1 MSFSRISVPCFLCI
15 VAPLATCLAQT
26 PASFKTSTSTSGY
39 TPENVYAV
47 DLNNDGIPDLV
58 QDTVTAPNG
67 FTVSIA
73 NGDGTFKAPVFYSVT
88 ANPNAGEAPN
98 PIVSGDFNGDGK
110 VDLVVVLP
118 NTNQLAVF
126 LGKGDGTFQA
136 AKYVTVAL
144 PSGQVFATSPI
155 VAADYNQDGKLDLVA
170 VTAQNY
176 ENPSVIVLEGDGS
189 GGFSNPY
196 TIFSAGENIVIYN
209 LVTGDF
215 DGDGKPDVALTAVT
229 SCMDGS
235 FCDTT
240 IHALYGNGDFGFD
253 DTTVYSVSSGL
264 FTIGSGDLN
273 GDGKTDLFG
282 LNHVDTGSTGEQLGV
297 FYGNSDRTFNSFF
310 VSLPNPSFGGYTN
323 IPGELTPELA
333 MADFNGDGRMD
344 LVANDL
350 TYSSSNNLEAKLV
363 FFLAGD
369 AAGEFTQQTVA
380 LPTYVD
386 TSNPVVSLESGHLKP
401 EVVINQSNNMYVG
414 NSAPSYITVLEN
426 EAAGGTSP
434 GATWSPCNYPSTGQ
448 GFNFCSAGDS
458 TTANQVFNVAA
469 NSHGQLRKL
478 ELWVDG
484 NKIEEQYNTWGHNA
498 FMDFSSN
505 FGAGNHTGTI
515 FAADIDNTLQRIDFS
530 FIVDAAGSCSAP
542 SSVGVNV
549 CNPVNDSTVS
559 SPVQVQAAAKI
570 AGTLNRMEIWVDGV
584 KKYTETSATSFNT
597 SLSISSGDHEFDIY
611 AVNTAGTKY
620 EKTVYATVK

>member
-1 MSFSRISVPCFLCI
+1 MSISCISVPCFLCI

-39 TPENVYAV
+39 TPENVYAI
-47 DLNNDGIPDLV
+47 DLNNDGISDLV
-58 QDTVTAPNG
+58 QDTVQGANG

-88 ANPNAGEAPN
+88 GNPSAGETSN
-98 PIVSGDFNGDGK
+98 PIASGDFNGDGK
-110 VDLVVVLP
+110 VDLVVLIP
-118 NTNQLAVF
+118 TTNQLALY

-144 PSGQVFATSPI
+144 PFGQVFSTSPI

-170 VTAQNY
+170 VTEHDY
-176 ENPSVIVLEGDGS
+176 EYPSVIVLEGDGS
-189 GGFSNPY
+189 GGFSNPH
-196 TIFSAGENIVIYN
+196 TIFSGGQTTDIYN

-215 DGDGKPDVALTAVT
+215 DGDGKPDVALTAAT
-229 SCMDGS
+229 GCMDGS
-235 FCDTT
+235 FCGTT

-253 DTTVYSVSSGL
+253 DTTVYSVSTGL

-282 LNHVDTGSTGEQLGV
+282 LNHAETEQLGV

-310 VSLPNPSFGGYTN
+310 VNLPNPSFGGYTN

-333 MADFNGDGRMD
+333 MADFNGDSRMD

-350 TYSSSNNLEAKLV
+350 TFSSSNNPEAKLV

-369 AAGEFTQQTVA
+369 SAGEFTQQTVT

-386 TSNPVVSLESGHLKP
+386 TSNPIVALESGYLKP
-401 EVVINQSNNMYVG
+401 DVVINQSNNMYVG

-426 EAAGGTSP
+426 QAAGNSSP
-434 GATWSPCNYPSTGQ
+434 GDTWSPCNYPSTGQ
-448 GFNFCSAGDS
+448 GFNFCSASDS
-458 TTANQVFNVAA
+458 TASNQVFNVAA

-484 NKIEEQYNTWGHNA
+484 NKIAEQYNTWGHNA

-505 FGAGNHTGTI
+505 FGAGSHTGTF
-515 FAADIDNTLQRIDFS
+515 FAVNIDNTLQRIDFS
-530 FIVDAAGSCSAP
+530 FMVDAAGSCSAP
-542 SSVGVNV
+542 SSDGVNV
-549 CNPVNDSTVS
+549 CNPVNDSTVA

-570 AGTLNRMEIWVDGV
+570 AGTLDRMEIWVDGV

-597 SLSISSGDHEFDIY
+597 SLSLSSGDHEFDIY

-620 EKTVYATVK
+620 EKTVYATAK

>member
-1 MSFSRISVPCFLCI
+1 VPLSHRLMPCVLCMI
-15 VAPLATCLAQT
+15 AASATCFAQNPVT
-26 PASFKTSTSTSGY
+26 FTQHTTTSGY

-47 DLNNDGIPDLV
+47 DLNNDGIQDLV

-88 ANPNAGEAPN
+88 PNPNAGEAPN

-110 VDLVVVLP
+110 VDLVVLLP

-126 LGKGDGTFQA
+126 LGNGDGTFQA
-136 AKYVTVAL
+136 AKYVTIAL

-155 VAADYNQDGKLDLVA
+155 VAADYNQVGKLDLVA
-170 VTAQNY
+170 VSAQNY
-176 ENPSVIVLEGDGS
+176 ENPSVDVLEGDGS
-189 GGFSNPY
+189 GGFSNPH
-196 TIFSAGENIVIYN
+196 TIFTAGESIIIYN

-229 SCMDGS
+229 GCMDGS

-282 LNHVDTGSTGEQLGV
+282 LNHVDTGSGVEQLGV

-310 VSLPNPSFGGYTN
+310 VNLPNPSFGNSTN

-350 TYSSSNNLEAKLV
+350 TYSSSNTPEAKLV

-369 AAGEFTQQTVA
+369 TAGAFTQQTVT
-380 LPTYVD
+380 LPTYTD
-386 TSNPVVSLESGHLKP
+386 NSNPVVALESGHMKP
-401 EVVINQSNNMYVG
+401 DVVISQSNNMYVG
-414 NSAPSYITVLEN
+414 NSTPSYITVLEN
-426 EAAGGTSP
+426 QATGTSF
-434 GATWSPCNYPSTGQ
+434 SPCNYPSTGG
-448 GFNFCSAGDS
+448 GFDFCSAGDS
-458 TTANQVFNVAA
+458 TAANQVFNIAA
-469 NSHGQLRKL
+469 NSHGQLRKI

-498 FMDFSSN
+498 FMDFSSTI
-505 FGAGNHTGTI
+505 GAGSHTGTF
-515 FAADIDNTLQRIDFS
+515 FAVNIDNTLQRIDFS
-530 FIVDAAGSCSAP
+530 VTVDAAGSCSAP
-542 SSVGVNV
+542 SSDGVNV
-549 CNPVNDSTVS
+549 CKPAGGSTVS
-559 SPVQVQAAAKI
+559 SPVQVQATAKI

-584 KKYTETSATSFNT
+584 KKYTETSSTSFNT
-597 SLSISSGDHEFDIY
+597 SLSIGAGDHEFDIY

-620 EKTVYATVK
+620 EKIVDATVQ

>member
-1 MSFSRISVPCFLCI
+1 M
-15 VAPLATCLAQT
+15 VAPLATCYAQNPVT
-26 PASFKTSTSTSGY
+26 FTQHTTTSGY

-47 DLNNDGIPDLV
+47 DLNNDGISDLV

-110 VDLVVVLP
+110 VDLVVLLP

-144 PSGQVFATSPI
+144 PSGQVFATAPM
-155 VAADYNQDGKLDLVA
+155 VASDYNQDGKLDVVA

-176 ENPSVIVLEGDGS
+176 GNPSVTVLEGDGS
-189 GGFSNPY
+189 GGFSNPR
-196 TIFSAGENIVIYN
+196 TIFTGGQNIVIYN
-209 LVTGDF
+209 LVAGDF
-215 DGDGKPDVALTAVT
+215 DGDGRPDVALTAAT
-229 SCMDGS
+229 GCMNGS

-282 LNHVDTGSTGEQLGV
+282 LNHVDTGSGVEQLGV
-297 FYGNSDRTFNSFF
+297 FYGNSDRTFNIFF
-310 VSLPNPSFGGYTN
+310 VNLPNISFGDSTN

-344 LVANDL
+344 LVANDT
-350 TYSSSNNLEAKLV
+350 TYSSSNTLDAKAV

-369 AAGEFTQQTVA
+369 TEGAFTLQTVT
-380 LPTYVD
+380 LPAYVD
-386 TSNPVVSLESGHLKP
+386 HSNPAVALESGHLKP
-401 EVVINQSNNMYVG
+401 DVVFSQSNNEYVG
-414 NSAPSYITVLEN
+414 NSTPSYITVLEN
-426 EAAGGTSP
+426 QTAGTSF
-434 GATWSPCNYPSTGQ
+434 SPCNYPSTGQ

-458 TTANQVFNVAA
+458 TTANQVFNIAA
-469 NSHGQLRKL
+469 NSHGQIRKI

-484 NKIEEQYNTWGHNA
+484 KKIEEQYNTWGHNA

-505 FGAGNHTGTI
+505 FGAGNHTGTS
-515 FAADIDNTLQRIDFS
+515 FAVNIDNTSQRIDFS
-530 FIVDAAGSCSAP
+530 FIVDAAASCSAP
-542 SSVGVNV
+542 TSDGVNV
-549 CNPVNDSTVS
+549 CKPVGGSTVS

-570 AGTLNRMEIWVDGV
+570 AGALDRMEIWVDGV
-584 KKYTETSATSFNT
+584 KKYTESSSTAFTT
-597 SLSISSGDHEFDIY
+597 SLSIAAGDHEFDIY

-620 EKTVYATVK
+620 EKIVDATVQ